1 MAAIYYFRRLYTT
14 YGGNLLLS
22 TAIYYNTILI
32 LVQYILVVKYIIVY
46 TILLSTAMISR
57 IQDFLAISCTY
68 GLKARPEFNINLL
81 ALIHFLLFLQFN
93 GFFYKC
99 QCALLKILFYQKL
112 SDAENVKL
120 SSPCTTNGSQGKQVS
135 QQCIIN

>member
-22 TAIYYNTILI
+22 TAIYYNTIL
-32 LVQYILVVKYIIVY
+32 ILVVKYIIVY

-81 ALIHFLLFLQFN
+81 ALIHFLLFL
-93 GFFYKC
+93 
-99 QCALLKILFYQKL
+99 
-112 SDAENVKL
+112 
-120 SSPCTTNGSQGKQVS
+120 
-135 QQCIIN
+135 